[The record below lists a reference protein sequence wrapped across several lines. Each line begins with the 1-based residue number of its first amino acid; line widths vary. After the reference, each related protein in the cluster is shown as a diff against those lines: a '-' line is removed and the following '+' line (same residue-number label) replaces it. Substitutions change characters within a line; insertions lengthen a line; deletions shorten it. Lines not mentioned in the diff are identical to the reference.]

1 MSRIA
6 EQQAEAAEKAQEEKE
21 RVRGEMRANVEE
33 LEVGYRGRGVKGA
46 GAGWL
51 TGW

>member
-21 RVRGEMRANVEE
+21 RVGGEMRANVED
-33 LEVGYRGRGVKGA
+33 LEVGYQGRGA
-46 GAGWL
+46 GGR
-51 TGW
+51 